1 MDIEKRIEI
10 ALELGDVNETMK
22 QEMIENVKSIIEHR
36 LILAIDELLT
46 DEQRTEFENVQQT
59 QDTVAARLWL
69 EKNVVNTQALYSS
82 LLDDYLAEKRNQ

>member
-22 QEMIENVKSIIEHR
+22 QEMIDNVKSIIEHR
-36 LILAIDELLT
+36 LMLAIDELLT
-46 DEQRTEFENVQQT
+46 DEQRAVFENVQQT

-69 EKNVVNTQALYSS
+69 EENVVNTQALYST

>member
-22 QEMIENVKSIIEHR
+22 QEMIDNVKSIIEHR
-36 LILAIDELLT
+36 LMLAIDELLT
-46 DEQRTEFENVQQT
+46 DEQRAVFENVQKT

-69 EKNVVNTQALYSS
+69 EENVVNTQALYST